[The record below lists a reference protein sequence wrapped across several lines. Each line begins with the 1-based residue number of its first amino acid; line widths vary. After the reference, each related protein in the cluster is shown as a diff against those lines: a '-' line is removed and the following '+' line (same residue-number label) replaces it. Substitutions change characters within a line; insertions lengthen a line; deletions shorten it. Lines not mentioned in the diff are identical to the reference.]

1 LITANP
7 RPNAMMDAVPSMQP
21 DTVSTMALTP
31 CCDADTVPLSLQ
43 QQLQRDF
50 GIQALTAPCDWHLSW
65 QQDAL
70 VLRHPELRKQH
81 DILVDFASG
90 AATYRRKFGG
100 GTSEGIAKA
109 VGLHKTKQLRVLDAT
124 AGLGRDAFV
133 LAALGA
139 HVIMVERNPL
149 VAALLQDGLRRA
161 ALDVEL
167 AAWLPERMQLWPMTS
182 LAAMAQAT
190 AQAIAIDVVF
200 LDPMFPPREKSALV
214 KKEMRAFHQ
223 VVGEDLDADALLA
236 PALAL
241 AGKRVVVK
249 RPGYADDLA
258 GRAPT
263 LRVMGKNNRFDVY
276 VNAAI

>member
-1 LITANP
+1 LIAVDP
-7 RPNAMMDAVPSMQP
+7 CPNATTDALPSAQT
-21 DTVSTMALTP
+21 DAVSTMALTP

-43 QQLQRDF
+43 QQLQHDF
-50 GIQALTAPCDWHLSW
+50 GIQALPTPRDWHLSW

-100 GTSEGIAKA
+100 GKSEGIAKA

-167 AAWLPERMQLWPMTS
+167 ATWLPERMQLWPMTS

-190 AQAIAIDVVF
+190 AQAIAFDVVF

-214 KKEMRAFHQ
+214 KKEMRAFHE

-263 LRVMGKNNRFDVY
+263 LRVVGKNNRFDVY

>member
-1 LITANP
+1 MIASDPRQNTALDTVP
-7 RPNAMMDAVPSMQP
+7 HTQSDAVA
-21 DTVSTMALTP
+21 TMAFVP
-31 CCDADTVPLSLQ
+31 CCDAETVPLQLQ
-43 QQLQRDF
+43 QQLQHDF
-50 GIQALTAPCDWHLSW
+50 GIQALATPSDWHLSW

-100 GTSEGIAKA
+100 GKSEGIAKA
-109 VGLHKTKQLRVLDAT
+109 VGLHKTKHVRVLDAT

-139 HVIMVERNPL
+139 TVIMVERNPM

-167 AAWLPERMQLWPMTS
+167 ATWLPERMQLWPMTS
-182 LAAMAQAT
+182 LAAMAHAS

-214 KKEMRAFHQ
+214 KKEMRAFHE
-223 VVGEDLDADALLA
+223 VVGEDLDADTLLA

-241 AGKRVVVK
+241 ASKRVVVK

-258 GRAPT
+258 GQVPT
-263 LRVMGKNNRFDVY
+263 MRVTGKNNRFDVY
-276 VNAAI
+276 VNAAM